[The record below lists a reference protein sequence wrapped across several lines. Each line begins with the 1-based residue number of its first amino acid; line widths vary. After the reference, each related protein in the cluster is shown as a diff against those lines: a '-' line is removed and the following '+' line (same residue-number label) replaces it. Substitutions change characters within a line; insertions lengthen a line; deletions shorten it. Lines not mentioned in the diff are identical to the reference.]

1 MLDRRDPINYVDKEP
16 VPAHIATAPPVAH
29 AALLGLGVYR
39 PRRVVP
45 NSELVDQ
52 IDSTD
57 EWIRSRSGIESRRW
71 AEADETI
78 VSMSVAAAADALAAS
93 GLAADQIDA
102 VVLAT
107 SSQMVLG
114 PSAGAV
120 VATELGMHDTAAY
133 DISAGCAGFC
143 YALGNAAGLVRAGQ
157 ARHVLVIGVERLSD
171 LLDPTDR
178 TCAFIFADG
187 AGAVV
192 VGPSDSEGIGPTAWG
207 SDGSQTDAIKQD
219 KDFQEY
225 FAEVA
230 VAADG
235 GAAAERPYIRM
246 KGQAVFRWAAT
257 FLDKAG
263 RDVLDKSGLTVDDLD
278 AFIPH
283 QANSRIT
290 DALIRVLHMPDS
302 VAVARDIVETGNTS
316 AASIPMAMEQVI
328 RSGQARPGDT
338 AMLLGFGAG
347 LAYAGQVVRLPAIV

>member
-1 MLDRRDPINYVDKEP
+1 M
-16 VPAHIATAPPVAH
+16 PATIATANPVAH

-45 NSELVDQ
+45 NAEIVDR
-52 IDSTD
+52 IDSSD
-57 EWIRSRSGIESRRW
+57 EWIRTRSGITARGW
-71 AEADETI
+71 AEPDETI
-78 VSMSVAAAADALAAS
+78 VSMSVAAARDALDAA
-93 GLAADQIDA
+93 GIAVEQIDA

-120 VATELGMHDTAAY
+120 VATALGMHDTAAY

-143 YALGNAAGLVRAGQ
+143 YALGNAASLVRAGQ

-171 LLDPTDR
+171 LLDKSDR

-192 VGPSDSEGIGPTAWG
+192 VGPAEGIGPVAWG
-207 SDGSQTDAIKQD
+207 SDGSQTAAIKQD
-219 KDFQEY
+219 KDFIQY

-230 VAADG
+230 EK
-235 GAAAERPYIRM
+235 GAEAERPYIRM
-246 KGQAVFRWAAT
+246 NGQAVFRWAVT
-257 FLDKAG
+257 FLEKACRAALDKAG
-263 RDVLDKSGLTVDDLD
+263 VTADDLD
-278 AFIPH
+278 AFVPH

-290 DALIRVLHMPDS
+290 DALIRTLGLPDS

-316 AASIPMAMEQVI
+316 AASIPMAMEQLL
-328 RSGQARPGDT
+328 RSSGAQPGDT
-338 AMLLGFGAG
+338 ALLLGFGAG
-347 LAYAGQVVRLPAIV
+347 LAYAGQVVRLPAIVSDR

>member
-1 MLDRRDPINYVDKEP
+1 M
-16 VPAHIATAPPVAH
+16 PAPIATAQPVAH

-45 NSELVDQ
+45 NSEIVDR
-52 IDSTD
+52 IDSSD
-57 EWIRSRSGIESRRW
+57 EWIRTRSGITARGW
-71 AEADETI
+71 AEPDETI
-78 VSMSVAAAADALAAS
+78 VSMSVAAARDALAAA
-93 GLAADQIDA
+93 GLVAEQIDA

-192 VGPSDSEGIGPTAWG
+192 VGPSDAEGIGPVAWG
-207 SDGSQTDAIKQD
+207 SDGSQTAAIKQD
-219 KDFQEY
+219 KDFKQY
-225 FAEVA
+225 FAEVEA
-230 VAADG
+230 AEADG
-235 GAAAERPYIRM
+235 GRTERPYIRM
-246 KGQAVFRWAAT
+246 NGQAVFRWAVT
-257 FLDKAG
+257 FLEKAC
-263 RDVLDKSGLTVDDLD
+263 RDALEKSGVAADDLD
-278 AFIPH
+278 AFVPH

-290 DALIRVLHMPDS
+290 DALIRTLGLPDT
-302 VAVARDIVETGNTS
+302 VAVARDIAETGNTS
-316 AASIPMAMEQVI
+316 AASIPMAMEQLL
-328 RSGQARPGDT
+328 RSGQARRGDT
-338 AMLLGFGAG
+338 ALLLGFGAG
-347 LAYAGQVVRLPAIV
+347 LAYAGQVVQLPPIVTGDGLG